1 MPDASLKTSE
11 SQFSNISASKPI
23 VVCIATHS
31 SRLQPFSETLSR
43 TLLQV
48 IKVGTS
54 SLIRPQQNSLNL
66 TSLAGIVEGIR
77 ELKDSGYNVVLVS
90 SGAVGVGCQR
100 LGLENRPCEVAKKQ
114 ALAAV
119 GQVHLMRYYD
129 DLFSALGMKCAQV
142 LLTLDN
148 LSNRSSYINA
158 RNTFQELLAYGAVP
172 IVNENDTVAIEQL
185 RIGDNDTL
193 SAQVATLVGAGWLFL
208 LTDVNALYTSNPNI
222 DPDARAI
229 HSVPSIAKLTVDTST
244 KGTLWGTGGMATKLT
259 AARMATAA
267 GCRMVICHYSEP
279 KNVMKILNGEQIG
292 TIFHPLEQPLK
303 GRKRWILAVPVK
315 GKVYLDAGALI
326 AIRDRHKSLFPAG
339 IIKTDGDFGPQDG
352 VTLCDANG
360 MEFARGL
367 VNYSKEEIDDGRGMN
382 SKAFMEM
389 LGYAGQEEV
398 ISRAN
403 ICLMLANDSGD
414 DEKDAQPLSKD
425 DSRSMTPAPP
435 HEDEFR
441 LSLVKKTLCEV
452 QQAEIC
458 VDDVQGVRWA
468 DEMGEAVRAELKEAL
483 EIATAGAT
491 PTIAED
497 ISDLGW
503 LPK

>member
-1 MPDASLKTSE
+1 M
-11 SQFSNISASKPI
+11 
-23 VVCIATHS
+23 
-31 SRLQPFSETLSR
+31 
-43 TLLQV
+43 
-48 IKVGTS
+48 
-54 SLIRPQQNSLNL
+54 
-66 TSLAGIVEGIR
+66 EGIR

-172 IVNENDTVAIEQL
+172 IVNENDTVAIDL
-185 RIGDNDTL
+185 LKIGDNDTL
-193 SAQVATLVGAGWLFL
+193 SAQVAILVGAQWLFL
-208 LTDVNALYTSNPNI
+208 MTDVDALYTSNPNS

-229 HSVPSIAKLTVDTST
+229 HSVPSISKLTVDTST
-244 KGTLWGTGGMATKLT
+244 QGTQWGTGGMATKLT

-279 KNVMKILNGEQIG
+279 KNVIKILNGEQIG
-292 TIFHPLEQPLK
+292 TIFDPLEQPLK
-303 GRKRWILAVPVK
+303 GRKRWILAVPVR
-315 GKVYLDAGALI
+315 GRIFLNFGAVKAL
-326 AIRDRHKSLFPAG
+326 RDHRKSLFPAG
-339 IIKTDGDFGPQDG
+339 IIKTDGDFGPQDA

-367 VNYSKEEIDDGRGMN
+367 VNYSKEDIDGGRGLK
-382 SKAFMEM
+382 SRPFLEM

-414 DEKDAQPLSKD
+414 EEDAHPPPLD
-425 DSRSMTPAPP
+425 YSRSMTPAAPDSEMNLSELSDRLMALQHFENGDVDAESNHVRLEDI
-435 HEDEFR
+435 HED
-441 LSLVKKTLCEV
+441 
-452 QQAEIC
+452 
-458 VDDVQGVRWA
+458 
-468 DEMGEAVRAELKEAL
+468 VRAEFLEAMAA
-483 EIATAGAT
+483 ATVGC
-491 PTIAED
+491 
-497 ISDLGW
+497 
-503 LPK
+503 